1 MITNIYCVQIKI
13 MGHPSL
19 LDVVRNIGTNCGKLM
34 NTVQVLI
41 KILHR
46 LFRDVT
52 DFTRAGHETIT
63 QALVVAGMLL
73 VLLLVA
79 VPDVLHDVKFPLK
92 IVSAQCARKL
102 GTNVSPNVHFQIPE
116 NTSFEST

>member
-1 MITNIYCVQIKI
+1 
-13 MGHPSL
+13 MGHHPSK
-19 LDVVRNIGTNCGKLM
+19 LDVVRNVSTNCRKLV

-52 DFTRAGHETIT
+52 DFARAGHETIA

-92 IVSAQCARKL
+92 IVSAQCTRKL
-102 GTNVSPNVHFQIPE
+102 CTNVSPDVHF
-116 NTSFEST
+116 